1 VIRLTPIG
9 KVKSPLKRLDSGQEW
24 ANIRAKIIIDK
35 KYGEGLEGIEQ
46 CKFIWVLYWMHK
58 LPRDAKKKLKTHP
71 RGDTSKPVMGVFALR
86 SPMRPN
92 PIGLSKVLLIK
103 RQHNTLTVEGLDAID
118 GAPIL
123 DIKKYVENEKGRLKG

>member
-9 KVKSPLKRLDSGQEW
+9 RVKSPLKRLGSGQDWEK
-24 ANIRAKIIIDK
+24 IRAKIIIDK

-58 LPRDAKKKLKTHP
+58 LPRDAGKKLKTHP

-118 GAPIL
+118 GTPIL
-123 DIKKYVENEKGRLKG
+123 DIKKYMENEKGRLKG